1 MSAANYLLPAAVLLG
16 LAFAVGGAGAKKKRN
31 GKKNGNGN
39 GYEPPPPDTERYE
52 SDRMLFD
59 DGCNDLIVRVRAPDY
74 DLRIT
79 ERYWQL
85 RNQGVDHPQTLAV
98 GILQMDAPQCVWP
111 APADASMRSKHIWE
125 LVYPA
130 VEVFWGHEKA
140 GTLDQFAPIF
150 GTAEGFIE

>member
-1 MSAANYLLPAAVLLG
+1 MATATKFLIPAVVLIG
-16 LAFAVGGAGAKKKRN
+16 LAFAMGGAKAK
-31 GKKNGNGN
+31 KKNGNGTTGN
-39 GYEPPPPDTERYE
+39 GGYEPLPTEDPRPE

-85 RNQGVDHPQTLAV
+85 RNEGVDDPQPLAV
-98 GILQMDAPQCVWP
+98 AILQMDAPQCVWP
-111 APADASMRSKHIWE
+111 PGPDSSLRSKSIWE

-130 VEVFWGHEKA
+130 VDIYWGHEKA
-140 GTLDQFAPIF
+140 GTLDQFAQVF